1 MKEGKIAFIGPRE
14 YASVMRFAGFHCF
27 GVSDIQEA
35 QEKIKKLEEEDYAL
49 IFISQDVSPENIG
62 MDRVVILP
70 GIAKGG
76 DKNYLKKE
84 IIKAVGGEIDLK

>member
-14 YASVMRFAGFHCF
+14 YASVMRFTGFYCF
-27 GVSDIQEA
+27 GVSNTQEA
-35 QEKIKKLEEEDYAL
+35 QEKIKKLEEEDYTL
-49 IFISQDVSPENIG
+49 IFISQDVAPENIG

-70 GIAKGG
+70 GIAKEG